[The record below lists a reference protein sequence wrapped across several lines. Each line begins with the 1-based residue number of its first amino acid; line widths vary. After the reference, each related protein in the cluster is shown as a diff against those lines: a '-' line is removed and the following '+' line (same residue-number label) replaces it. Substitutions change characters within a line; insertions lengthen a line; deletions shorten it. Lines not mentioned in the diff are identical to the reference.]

1 MYDVVVIGGG
11 PGGYAA
17 AIRASQLG
25 GKVALGEAAEMGGT
39 CVNRGCIPTK
49 VWLWAAYL
57 LHQIRKGHEFGI
69 NASVE
74 EVDLKAI
81 VTRKNGVA
89 GDIRMGMEGLLG
101 NNGVELIR
109 GRAVLKSPREVTVE
123 GSILEAKKII
133 LATGSCLNVPDIPGL
148 EEAALT
154 TDQVL
159 EMTKVPSS
167 VLIWGSGPI
176 EVEMATLLK
185 AFACKVYLV
194 PGPDGLLPREDR
206 TPRQWV
212 TKGLKQ
218 QGVELLR
225 RFNLESVQK
234 SKGQYRA
241 NLSGPEDR
249 TLDVERVLVSSR
261 KPNIAHMGL
270 EKIGVR
276 LNENGGI
283 RVNKMLETSV
293 EGIFA
298 IGDATGGWMLAHA
311 SSSMGVTAAENA
323 MGKKSNFAF
332 HLIPRG
338 IWTVPEVGAVGIT
351 EKEAKKKGIDLKI
364 GDFPYSID
372 GLAMARNEMEGSVKI
387 ISDARYGEILGV
399 HIVGAC
405 ATELIGEAVLAMQLE
420 ATVQELAMSIRVHPT
435 LSEAVVDAARDASN
449 WALYL
454 PKRSCMDE

>member
-1 MYDVVVIGGG
+1 MYDVIVIGGG

-25 GKVALGEAAEMGGT
+25 GKVALVEAAEIGGT

-49 VWLWAAYL
+49 VWLRAANL
-57 LHQIRKGHEFGI
+57 LHWIHRADEFGI
-69 NASVE
+69 KTSAE
-74 EVDLKAI
+74 EIDLQSL
-81 VTRKNGVA
+81 VTRRNGISS
-89 GDIRMGMEGLLG
+89 DTRMGMEGLLG
-101 NNGVELIR
+101 NNGVEVIR
-109 GRAVLKSPREVTVE
+109 GRAVLKSPREVDVDGTMF
-123 GSILEAKKII
+123 EAKKMI
-133 LATGSCLNVPDIPGL
+133 LATGSCLDIPEIPGL

-167 VLIWGSGPI
+167 VLIYGSGPI
-176 EVEMATLLK
+176 ELEMATLLK

-225 RFNLESVQK
+225 RFTLESVQK

-241 NLSGPEDR
+241 NLSGSEER
-249 TLDVERVLVSSR
+249 TLNVERVLVSSR
-261 KPNIAHMGL
+261 KPNIANIGL

-351 EKEAKKKGIDLKI
+351 EKEAKNKGIDLRI

-435 LSEAVVDAARDASN
+435 FSESIVDSARDALN

-454 PKRSCMDE
+454 PRR

>member
-1 MYDVVVIGGG
+1 MYDIVVIGGG

-17 AIRASQLG
+17 SIRASQLG
-25 GKVALGEAAEMGGT
+25 GKVALVEAAEIGGT

-49 VWLWAAYL
+49 VWLRAANL
-57 LHQIRKGHEFGI
+57 LHWIHRADEFGI
-69 NASVE
+69 KTSAE
-74 EVDLKAI
+74 EIDLQSLVA
-81 VTRKNGVA
+81 RRNGISS
-89 GDIRMGMEGLLG
+89 DTRMGMEGILK
-101 NNGVELIR
+101 NNGLEIIR
-109 GRAVLKSPREVTVE
+109 GLAVLKSPREVDVDGTMF
-123 GSILEAKKII
+123 EAKKMI
-133 LATGSCLNVPDIPGL
+133 LATGSCLDIPEIPGL

-167 VLIWGSGPI
+167 VLIYGSGPI
-176 EVEMATLLK
+176 ELEMATLLK

-225 RFNLESVQK
+225 RFTLESVQK

-249 TLDVERVLVSSR
+249 TLNVERVLVSSR
-261 KPNIAHMGL
+261 KPNIANMGL
-270 EKIGVR
+270 EKIGIR

-372 GLAMARNEMEGSVKI
+372 GLAMARNEIEGSVKI

-435 LSEAVVDAARDASN
+435 FSESIVDSARDALN

-454 PKRSCMDE
+454 PRR

>member
-1 MYDVVVIGGG
+1 MYDVIVIGGG

-17 AIRASQLG
+17 GIRASQLG
-25 GKVALGEAAEMGGT
+25 GKVALVEAAEIGGT

-49 VWLWAAYL
+49 VWLRAANL
-57 LHQIRKGHEFGI
+57 LHWIHRADEFGI
-69 NASVE
+69 KTSAE
-74 EVDLKAI
+74 EIDLRSLVA
-81 VTRKNGVA
+81 RRNGISS
-89 GDIRMGMEGLLG
+89 DTRMGMEGILK
-101 NNGVELIR
+101 NNGLEIIR
-109 GRAVLKSPREVTVE
+109 GLAVLKSPREVNVDGT
-123 GSILEAKKII
+123 IFEAKKMI
-133 LATGSCLNVPDIPGL
+133 LATGSCLDIPEIPGL

-167 VLIWGSGPI
+167 VLIYGSGPI
-176 EVEMATLLK
+176 ELEMATLLK

-225 RFNLESVQK
+225 RFTLESVQK

-249 TLDVERVLVSSR
+249 TLNVERVLVSSR
-261 KPNIAHMGL
+261 KPNIANMGL

-435 LSEAVVDAARDASN
+435 FSESIVDSARDALN

-454 PKRSCMDE
+454 PRR

>member
-1 MYDVVVIGGG
+1 MYDVIVIGGG

-25 GKVALGEAAEMGGT
+25 GKVALVEAAEIGGT

-49 VWLWAAYL
+49 VWLRAANL
-57 LHQIRKGHEFGI
+57 LHWIHRADEFGI
-69 NASVE
+69 KTSAE
-74 EVDLKAI
+74 EIDLQSLVA
-81 VTRKNGVA
+81 RRNGISS
-89 GDIRMGMEGLLG
+89 DTRMGMEGILK
-101 NNGVELIR
+101 NNGLEIIR
-109 GRAVLKSPREVTVE
+109 GLAVLKSPREVNVDGT
-123 GSILEAKKII
+123 IFEAKKMI
-133 LATGSCLNVPDIPGL
+133 LATGSCLDIPEIPGL

-167 VLIWGSGPI
+167 VLIYGSGPI
-176 EVEMATLLK
+176 ELEMATLLK

-225 RFNLESVQK
+225 RFTLESVQK

-241 NLSGPEDR
+241 NLSGSEER
-249 TLDVERVLVSSR
+249 TLNVERVLVSSR
-261 KPNIAHMGL
+261 KPNIANIGL

-435 LSEAVVDAARDASN
+435 FSESVVDSARDALN

-454 PKRSCMDE
+454 PRR